1 MLSGG
6 PEGNTV
12 GLIVQG
18 QVIDTEE
25 PHVGEGD
32 DTQALETLLTVISSL
47 LQEGQITP
55 EQAAQQRSA
64 AMATFLDV
72 FGSMPSESSQG
83 AAAAPATAAASSSS
97 SQGEAA
103 SSEGTRQLEVLLRT
117 VELNMASGQITLE
130 EAREQ
135 RMAALRAYVGRA
147 SAQDADMTPTDR
159 LDQKQFET

>member
-6 PEGNTV
+6 PDANIV
-12 GLIVQG
+12 GHVVQG

-32 DTQALETLLTVISSL
+32 DTQALETLLTEISSL

-117 VELNMASGQITLE
+117 VELNMASGQITPE
-130 EAREQ
+130 EASEQ
-135 RMAALRAYVGRA
+135 RLVALRAYVAGA
-147 SAQDADMTPTDR
+147 SALGADHASADH